1 MELNLSWIS
10 HTLEVLG
17 CVHEVQSEIG
27 EKILLT
33 TFQSIQ
39 ENENEPEILN
49 CKGNTAKLSVEVR
62 CEPKT

>member
-1 MELNLSWIS
+1 MELNLSWVS

-17 CVHEVQSEIG
+17 CVHELQSEIG

-33 TFQSIQ
+33 TLQSVGQ
-39 ENENEPEILN
+39 NENGPEILN
-49 CKGNTAKLSVEVR
+49 GKGNTAKLSVEVK